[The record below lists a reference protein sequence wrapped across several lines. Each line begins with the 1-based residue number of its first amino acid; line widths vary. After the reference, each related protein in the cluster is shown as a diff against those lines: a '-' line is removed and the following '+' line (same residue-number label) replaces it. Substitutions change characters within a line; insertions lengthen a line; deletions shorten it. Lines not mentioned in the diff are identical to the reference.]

1 MAKSEKK
8 LVKKDLQFYAFEEL
22 DKIVKDPHTSS
33 AVKVQ
38 ALTQLAKLAETL
50 KDEEPEKISKLSE
63 FLDE

>member
-22 DKIVKDPHTSS
+22 DKIVKDPKTSS

>member
-1 MAKSEKK
+1 MAKNEKK

-22 DKIVKDPHTSS
+22 DKIVKDPKTSS

>member
-1 MAKSEKK
+1 MARNEKK

-22 DKIVKDPHTSS
+22 DKIVKDPKTSS